1 MKNVRLNDDT
11 VENLKIIKE
20 MTDAKSMSAVVDGMI
35 NEMYNV
41 EMLTNTCVDND
52 FAQELAYINLGM
64 AALANDED
72 ILVIHYHDE
81 AYRNPDTGDI
91 YILSKNF
98 KVYGDQVLVTKDI
111 KQTDWVYLLDNEDRL
126 KDEI

>member
-1 MKNVRLNDDT
+1 MKNIRLNDDT

-35 NEMYNV
+35 NEMYDV
-41 EMLTNTCVDND
+41 EMLTNTYVDND
-52 FAQELAYINLGM
+52 FAQELAYRNLGM

-72 ILVIHYHDE
+72 ILVIHYQNE

-111 KQTDWVYLLDNEDRL
+111 KQADWVYLLDNVDRL